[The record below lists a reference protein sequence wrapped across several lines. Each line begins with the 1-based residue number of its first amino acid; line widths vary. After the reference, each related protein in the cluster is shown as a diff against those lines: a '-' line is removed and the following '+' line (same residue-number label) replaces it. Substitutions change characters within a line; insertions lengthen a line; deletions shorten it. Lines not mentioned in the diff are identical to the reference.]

1 MADLFIECER
11 CRRKYQVASQHAGK
25 AIRCRNC
32 DHVIPIPRVLES
44 RPGVAQR
51 AMPDVEEDIEADDTE
66 TFEEQRPARESSGA
80 SLRER
85 RRERRSRILETSAAR
100 EQTTARWMH
109 PIVGV
114 CSALI
119 TVLVILG
126 IQSLAGRS
134 RVNDQSFAGLEFGA
148 VQTTSRTS
156 DTETSADTTSAPGIN
171 GDLAASANV
180 GTQGGI
186 PPVSPW
192 QGDPET
198 AGSSPGAGSST
209 SSALPQPGQS
219 TRAATSGNIASR
231 SGASSPA
238 NSVGRK
244 QRFGKSNYSIEL
256 PGDFV
261 QESVS
266 EEEGIF
272 TAVWRSSDMS
282 FDKNARLT
290 FSVRTDPTITAGSR
304 PPLYNQ
310 GGVFPGGEIYLI
322 GGSTIDTVSLG
333 GSEFY
338 RLTYPQDPEKQAIKW
353 IMMCHFDG
361 VRVKLA
367 GESAGP
373 VTDEKLL
380 AIAATFSSSDPN
392 YQQPKPPTGTGFGNA
407 AMALATESDS
417 GAAGSSNGTE
427 PGNSASR
434 MNEGS
439 GSETG
444 ASWGGSGGGRL
455 LPIDTPPG
463 SSRTVSFSGPSP
475 KFILNRRKVLNALT
489 GDLVAELPP
498 ELDEGVSTISPDGR
512 KVAHH
517 AGRYD
522 EVAVINVY
530 SCETPDA
537 APLRIENSE
546 GTWRISTMA
555 FLDANRLII
564 HAGDWIIWDSTTG
577 RKMKTME
584 GSSPNDA
591 GFALGENGKYMA
603 IADHRS
609 VVVYDTSKAQIVAR
623 MASAGNGRD
632 LDLFSCYGL
641 AFSPDMKELAGL
653 FGGGQFVV
661 WSNKGEVL
669 AEETLSE
676 ISSVGTAYSAVSCL
690 PDNSG
695 WFLCGSKLLDRKSMN
710 VIWEIVGRS
719 PWDTYSAVMDQ
730 NTVMTSSTREDA
742 LIFVTI
748 PWEKIRAAQAGQ
760 DPAAKP
766 LLARGG
772 SVSVECRMGEV
783 RFADPNQTK
792 TAIMEAITKRLA
804 ASEISVADN
813 QPVKLVVNYTEK
825 DEGLKNV
832 RSGGSVTPVSDTS
845 IDLTVELRIEGQ
857 EKPLWQDRRYSSTG
871 FIVRTE
877 LTPQAFRNDNFE
889 SIISGMGALNFPTRI
904 SSDGNSSLP
913 IRTNL

>member
-11 CRRKYQVASQHAGK
+11 CRRKYQVPSQHAGK

-32 DHVIPIPRVLES
+32 DHVIPIPRIPDS
-44 RPGVAQR
+44 RPVVAQQ
-51 AMPDVEEDIEADDTE
+51 AMPDVEEDVEEDDTE

-85 RRERRSRILETSAAR
+85 RKERRSRILETQAAR
-100 EQTTARWMH
+100 EETTARWMH
-109 PIVGV
+109 PIVGA
-114 CSALI
+114 CSALM

-126 IQSLAGRS
+126 IQFLAGRS
-134 RVNDQSFAGLEFGA
+134 RINDQSLAGMDSGA
-148 VQTTSRTS
+148 VQTVSRTS
-156 DTETSADTTSAPGIN
+156 EAKTSADTASEPVIN
-171 GDLAASANV
+171 SDLAASANLPV
-180 GTQGGI
+180 QGGI

-192 QGDPET
+192 KGDPAS
-198 AGSSPGAGSST
+198 AGSSTGAGSSS
-209 SSALPQPGQS
+209 SSALPQPAQS
-219 TRAATSGNIASR
+219 TPAATSGNIASR

-238 NSVGRK
+238 NSVGGK
-244 QRFGKSNYSIEL
+244 QRFGKLNYSIEL
-256 PGDFV
+256 PGGFV

-290 FSVRTDPTITAGSR
+290 FSIRTDSTIVAGSR
-304 PPLYNQ
+304 PPLYNK
-310 GGVFPGGEIYLI
+310 GGLFAGGEMYII

-333 GSEFY
+333 GLEFY
-338 RLTYPQDPEKQAIKW
+338 KLTYPQDPEKQAIKW

-367 GESAGP
+367 GESGGP
-373 VTDEKLL
+373 VPDEQLL
-380 AIAATFSSSDPN
+380 AIAATFSSSDRN
-392 YQQPKPPTGTGFGNA
+392 FQQPKPPTAKGFGNA
-407 AMALATESDS
+407 AVASATESGS
-417 GAAGSSNGTE
+417 GAAEGSNGTE
-427 PGNSASR
+427 PGSSAPK
-434 MNEGS
+434 MGEGP
-439 GSETG
+439 GSETETG
-444 ASWGGSGGGRL
+444 WGGSGGGRL

-463 SSRTVSFSGPSP
+463 STRTVSFSGPSP
-475 KFILNRRKVLNALT
+475 KFILNRRKVLNSLT

-498 ELDEGVSTISPDGR
+498 ELEDGVSRISPDGR

-517 AGRYD
+517 AGGHD
-522 EVAVINVY
+522 GVAVINVY

-537 APLRIENSE
+537 APVRIENPD
-546 GTWRISTMA
+546 GTWRINNMA
-555 FLDANRLII
+555 FLDANHLII
-564 HAGDWIIWDSTTG
+564 HAGNWIIWDSTTG
-577 RKMKTME
+577 RRLKTME

-591 GFALGENGKYMA
+591 GFALGDNGKYMA
-603 IADHRS
+603 VADHSS
-609 VVVYDTSKAQIVAR
+609 VIVYDTAKAQVVAK

-632 LDLFSCYGL
+632 LDLFNCYGL

-653 FGGGQFVV
+653 FGGGQFVL
-661 WSNKGEVL
+661 WSNKGEIL
-669 AEETLSE
+669 AEEILSE

-710 VIWEIVGRS
+710 IIWEIDGRLH
-719 PWDTYSAVMDQ
+719 WDTYSAVMDQ
-730 NTVMTSSTREDA
+730 NTVMTSTTREDA

-748 PWEKIRAAQAGQ
+748 PWEKIRAAQASQ

-766 LLARGG
+766 LLTRGG
-772 SVSVECRMGEV
+772 SVSVECKMGEV
-783 RFADPNQTK
+783 RFADPTQTK

-804 ASEISVADN
+804 ASELSIADN
-813 QPVKLVVNYTEK
+813 QPVKLVVNYAEK
-825 DEGLKNV
+825 DEGMKNI

-845 IDLTVELRIEGQ
+845 ISITMELRVEGQ
-857 EKPLWQDRRYSSTG
+857 EKPLWQDSSHSSTG

-877 LTPQAFRNDNFE
+877 LTPQAFRNENFD
-889 SIISGMGALNFPTRI
+889 SIISGMRALNFPTKI

-913 IRTNL
+913 IRTSL